1 MELKDLENLFQS
13 VIAGITGLDPVSG
26 VRISWPT
33 DGAPAWGNQDNVIFI
48 RVTEDDEPINKQK
61 DESIDN
67 TPDGTALVQTITFN
81 RVDKLALVIY
91 GPDSWK
97 NAQKIRT
104 QMFYQSVHD
113 LLALQ
118 GIYLVTDIAAPVRFP
133 EVWSKKWWERVDL
146 SIRFNEQIIDTLIT
160 PYITSG
166 EVIVE
171 TDDGVVRADI
181 TAT

>member
-67 TPDGTALVQTITFN
+67 TPDGTAC
-81 RVDKLALVIY
+81 
-91 GPDSWK
+91 PDDYF
-97 NAQKIRT
+97 Q
-104 QMFYQSVHD
+104 
-113 LLALQ
+113 Q
-118 GIYLVTDIAAPVRFP
+118 G
-133 EVWSKKWWERVDL
+133 
-146 SIRFNEQIIDTLIT
+146 
-160 PYITSG
+160 
-166 EVIVE
+166 
-171 TDDGVVRADI
+171 
-181 TAT
+181 